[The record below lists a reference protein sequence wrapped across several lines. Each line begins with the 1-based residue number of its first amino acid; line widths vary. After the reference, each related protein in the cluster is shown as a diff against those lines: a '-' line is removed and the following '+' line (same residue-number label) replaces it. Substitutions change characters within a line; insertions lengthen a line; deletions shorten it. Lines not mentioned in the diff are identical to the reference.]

1 MKQGLY
7 ETLTEYCQKDILP
20 MHMPGHKRNHKF
32 QMENPYELDV
42 TEIPGLDNL
51 HQPEGVIR
59 KLMDHISDEYQSDA
73 SFLLVN
79 GSTCGLLAA
88 ITACCRRGDRVLVAS
103 MCIHQQRVGRW
114 ILWVSPA

>member
-7 ETLTEYCQKDILP
+7 ETLTEYCQADILP
-20 MHMPGHKRNHKF
+20 MHMPGHKRNYKF

-42 TEIPGLDNL
+42 TEVPGLDNL

-59 KLMDHISDEYQSDA
+59 ELMDQIAKEYRSEA

-79 GSTCGLLAA
+79 GST
-88 ITACCRRGDRVLVAS
+88 
-103 MCIHQQRVGRW
+103 
-114 ILWVSPA
+114 